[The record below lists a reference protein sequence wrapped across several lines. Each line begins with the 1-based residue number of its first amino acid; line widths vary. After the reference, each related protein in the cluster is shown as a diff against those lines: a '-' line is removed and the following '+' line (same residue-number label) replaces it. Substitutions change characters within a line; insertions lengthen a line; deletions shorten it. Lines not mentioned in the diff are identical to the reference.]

1 MLNKAGESNAKC
13 LIALVAVAALCVWR
27 IPAYGA
33 AADDACKLLTQAE
46 INAVLGGRVGSG
58 SSAGKT
64 LCQWD
69 VIGDAPGRSRRTAS
83 VALLTQRAYEMAK
96 APASRF
102 TKTPVSGIGDEAVF
116 GVVPNVQATLAVK
129 KGGLMFLIRVQGFAI
144 DQPQAIDL
152 VQLKEKTLAQEVLAK
167 L

>member
-1 MLNKAGESNAKC
+1 
-13 LIALVAVAALCVWR
+13 
-27 IPAYGA
+27 
-33 AADDACKLLTQAE
+33 
-46 INAVLGGRVGSG
+46 
-58 SSAGKT
+58 
-64 LCQWD
+64 
-69 VIGDAPGRSRRTAS
+69 
-83 VALLTQRAYEMAK
+83 MAK

>member
-1 MLNKAGESNAKC
+1 MLSKAHQANGK
-13 LIALVAVAALCVWR
+13 LWIALIAVAAAGLWR

-46 INAVLGGRVGSG
+46 INPVLGGQVGRG
-58 SSAGKT
+58 SSGGKT
-64 LCQWD
+64 VCQWD
-69 VIGDAPGRSRRTAS
+69 VIGDTPGPGRRTAS
-83 VALLTQRAYEMAK
+83 VALLTERAYEMAK

-116 GVVPNVQATLAVK
+116 GFVPNVQATLAVK
-129 KGGLMFLIRVQGFAI
+129 KGGVMFLVKVQGFPL
-144 DQPQAIDL
+144 DQLQS
-152 VQLKEKTLAQEVLAK
+152 KEKTLAQHVLAK